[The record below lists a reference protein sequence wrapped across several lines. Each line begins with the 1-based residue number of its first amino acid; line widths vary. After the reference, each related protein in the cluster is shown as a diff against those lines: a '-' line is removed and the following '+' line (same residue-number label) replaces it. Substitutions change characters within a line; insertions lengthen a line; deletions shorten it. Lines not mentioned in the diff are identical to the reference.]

1 MTLGF
6 GYPCPADRQ
15 RGGRTS
21 RHARGTPEFPPRGE
35 RCDVRPRS
43 WHVVVS
49 EAAAESGGQSLRP
62 APGSKK
68 SSFRGRCVMFLGPL
82 RAHRSPPDL
91 GRRVRSEAAVPLRQ
105 KTSGPAE
112 TRQSRTDLRRC
123 GSVFKR
129 GPAVGPHT
137 AAGTHFFREA
147 GDAFS
152 RTFLSYWL
160 WWESNPCP
168 RSPKQG
174 PPSRRL
180 GTAIIAKREGGSGV
194 RVQPERR
201 PTGPPRSTLPPGSA
215 GAGALDYPRWSTA
228 AAHSGNCDG
237 FREGFRHAPPS

>member
-1 MTLGF
+1 MFDPGPGTWSFRKQPRSRAGSRSGPHQARRNPHSEEGASCFLVLSVPIARF
-6 GYPCPADRQ
+6 LIWAVAFDLRQ
-15 RGGRTS
+15 RPFLLDR
-21 RHARGTPEFPPRGE
+21 
-35 RCDVRPRS
+35 
-43 WHVVVS
+43 
-49 EAAAESGGQSLRP
+49 RP
-62 APGSKK
+62 A
-68 SSFRGRCVMFLGPL
+68 
-82 RAHRSPPDL
+82 
-91 GRRVRSEAAVPLRQ
+91 
-105 KTSGPAE
+105 GPAE

-129 GPAVGPHT
+129 GPAVGPRT

-201 PTGPPRSTLPPGSA
+201 PTGPPRSNASSRLSGCRRARLSSLEHGGS
-215 GAGALDYPRWSTA
+215 P
-228 AAHSGNCDG
+228 
-237 FREGFRHAPPS
+237 FRKL

>member
-1 MTLGF
+1 MRGRAIEATTARPTSATSTGTVF
-6 GYPCPADRQ
+6 RRPCSQ
-15 RGGRTS
+15 RPWPHHAS
-21 RHARGTPEFPPRGE
+21 ARGRPQARRPSQREAWVRLPLPQQIASEEVVPVATPAEHRSSLLEESTAMFDPGPGTWSFRKQ
-35 RCDVRPRS
+35 PRS
-43 WHVVVS
+43 R
-49 EAAAESGGQSLRP
+49 AGCLRP

-68 SSFRGRCVMFLGPL
+68 SSFRGRCVMLLGPL

-91 GRRVRSEAAVPLRQ
+91 GRRVRSEAAVPPRQ

-160 WWESNPCP
+160 
-168 RSPKQG
+168 
-174 PPSRRL
+174 
-180 GTAIIAKREGGSGV
+180 
-194 RVQPERR
+194 
-201 PTGPPRSTLPPGSA
+201 
-215 GAGALDYPRWSTA
+215 
-228 AAHSGNCDG
+228 
-237 FREGFRHAPPS
+237 

>member
-68 SSFRGRCVMFLGPL
+68 SSFRGRCVMFLGLSVPIARFL
-82 RAHRSPPDL
+82 IW
-91 GRRVRSEAAVPLRQ
+91 AVAFDLRQ
-105 KTSGPAE
+105 RPFLLDRRPAGPAE
-112 TRQSRTDLRRC
+112 RDGAAPTCVGAALSSR
-123 GSVFKR
+123 G
-129 GPAVGPHT
+129 GPAVGPRT

-180 GTAIIAKREGGSGV
+180 GTAIIAKRDGGSGV

-201 PTGPPRSTLPPGSA
+201 PTGPPRSNASSRLSGCRRARLSSLEHGGS
-215 GAGALDYPRWSTA
+215 P
-228 AAHSGNCDG
+228 
-237 FREGFRHAPPS
+237 FRKL